1 MCELCNDPTHKADIK
16 KTKADKPFIVLNIA
30 VLTVSDTRTLDE
42 DTSGKY
48 LADSLTKAGHTL
60 AERALTTD
68 CIYQIRAKISQWIAD
83 PTVHVVI
90 TTGGTGFYVRDS
102 MPEAVSPLFDK
113 EVQGFGEMFRAL
125 SRDEIGMSTLQSR
138 AVAGMANNTAI
149 FCLPGSTGA
158 CRTGWEGILR
168 DQLDNRTRPC
178 NFVPHLMR
186 ENPTHG

>member
-1 MCELCNDPTHKADIK
+1 MSKPE
-16 KTKADKPFIVLNIA
+16 KPFIPLNIA
-30 VLTVSDTRTLDE
+30 VLTVSDTRTLEE

-48 LADSLTKAGHTL
+48 LADSLVQAGHIL
-60 AERALTTD
+60 AKRALTTD
-68 CIYQIRAKISQWIAD
+68 DIYQIRAMVSKWIAD
-83 PTVHVVI
+83 PAIHAVI
-90 TTGGTGFYVRDS
+90 TTGGTGFYIRDS

-158 CRTGWEGILR
+158 CRTGWEGILK